1 MRTMSVTVNFSFDK
15 LCLGVLSVFV
25 DEDGARSHTGL
36 FTLKLPSSSSPP
48 PNRSSPIL
56 SLGDS
61 LVAML
66 PPASSSF
73 IFFFFA
79 VVVVAAAAAAAA
91 EVVVA
96 VIVVL
101 VVMLVVTFCESARP
115 FPLSFGNCS
124 ARGTGDMAWIDARRW
139 LLRRLNGLLL
149 LLLHVPSPAPP

>member
-25 DEDGARSHTGL
+25 DEDVARSHTGL
-36 FTLKLPSSSSPP
+36 STLKLPSSSSPP

-73 IFFFFA
+73 ICFSFA
-79 VVVVAAAAAAAA
+79 VVVVVAAAAAA

-149 LLLHVPSPAPP
+149 LLLQVPSLTPP